1 MQAHRL
7 YLVASVLVAL
17 ALGGCDSGGGVPAGC
32 QDLAPVL
39 VSPVDGA
46 TTGNSGIPL
55 QWLHFEYDDSQCQPS
70 HFVVQRS
77 TSSDFS
83 SDLDQQELPP
93 DYSTAGAAVL
103 EPDTVYYW
111 RVRAAWGDQGAEW
124 SPTWMFRTMAACDP
138 ADLTAPWPNL
148 PEDGSAASESSPM
161 FAWEMP
167 GACTPDGYRL
177 QVAEGANFFAPIA
190 DVDVTM
196 PRESEVPEVLFVPCT
211 LYTWRV
217 AGVSAGVDGPWSESR
232 TFWVEDGQ
240 ACTQACSGASLLEPV
255 PVAPKLYQNVGTAPT
270 EGLVPGLLEWHYPA
284 PCLPAGY
291 AVHLS
296 AEPDFSDTSL
306 FGGTGTPDT
315 NWTPA
320 VPLKPATQYWWQVAP
335 MVGIELGPYSPRW
348 TFFTGPTCDS
358 ASQLLAP
365 DLKSPEDGGAVG
377 TLNPRLRF
385 SIGADACLPDG
396 YYVDV
401 QIDPAFGGN
410 NVLELETTQ
419 SMLTTNVFAHGL
431 EWCKTYYWR
440 VASVLDGSWGPFSET
455 WSFTPL
461 SVAACASQ
469 GKVVPQA
476 SAIKDTACHF
486 GPGQDWDIVGY
497 FVAGEEAK
505 IQGQDMSGRWLATG
519 NPDNPGERC
528 WVPREVIELKGD
540 WGDLRILNPP
550 AVCQR
555 ELAEAEC
562 KALGGQ
568 WVQGKSVS
576 GAPLPPYCQ
585 CP

>member
-1 MQAHRL
+1 MVAHLDVPHDGRL
-7 YLVASVLVAL
+7 RP
-17 ALGGCDSGGGVPAGC
+17 GG
-32 QDLAPVL
+32 
-39 VSPVDGA
+39 
-46 TTGNSGIPL
+46 
-55 QWLHFEYDDSQCQPS
+55 
-70 HFVVQRS
+70 
-77 TSSDFS
+77 
-83 SDLDQQELPP
+83 
-93 DYSTAGAAVL
+93 
-103 EPDTVYYW
+103 
-111 RVRAAWGDQGAEW
+111 
-124 SPTWMFRTMAACDP
+124 
-138 ADLTAPWPNL
+138 LTAPWPNL

-167 GACTPDGYRL
+167 GACTPDGYHL

-240 ACTQACSGASLLEPV
+240 ACTQACSGASLLQPV

-284 PCLPAGY
+284 PCLPQGY

-296 AEPDFSDTSL
+296 TEPDFSDTSL

-315 NWTPA
+315 NWTPS

-335 MVGIELGPYSPRW
+335 MVGIELGPYSLRW
-348 TFFTGPTCDS
+348 TFFTGPTCNS

-401 QIDPAFGGN
+401 QTDPAFGGN

-440 VASVLDGSWGPFSET
+440 VASVLDGKLGPV
-455 WSFTPL
+455 L
-461 SVAACASQ
+461 
-469 GKVVPQA
+469 GDLVVHPVECCGVR
-476 SAIKDTACHF
+476 I
-486 GPGQDWDIVGY
+486 PGQGRPASERYQGHSLSLRARAGLGHCGVLRRRRGGEDPGSGHVGPL
-497 FVAGEEAK
+497 AGDR
-505 IQGQDMSGRWLATG
+505 QPGQ
-519 NPDNPGERC
+519 
-528 WVPREVIELKGD
+528 PRGTL
-540 WGDLRILNPP
+540 
-550 AVCQR
+550 
-555 ELAEAEC
+555 
-562 KALGGQ
+562 LG
-568 WVQGKSVS
+568 
-576 GAPLPPYCQ
+576 AA
-585 CP
+585 